1 MIKGKPQTIT
11 IEQVPSDSLMS
22 GEEYYVYVKGET
34 LASRTIFE
42 DQKQI
47 RSNMKS
53 LSIFVQTDKA
63 VYKPGSIGK
72 KFPIN

>member
-1 MIKGKPQTIT
+1 
-11 IEQVPSDSLMS
+11 MS

-34 LASRTIFE
+34 LLASRTTIFE

-47 RSNMKS
+47 RSNLKS

-63 VYKPGSIGK
+63 VCVQTQNLLMHRFEI
-72 KFPIN
+72 